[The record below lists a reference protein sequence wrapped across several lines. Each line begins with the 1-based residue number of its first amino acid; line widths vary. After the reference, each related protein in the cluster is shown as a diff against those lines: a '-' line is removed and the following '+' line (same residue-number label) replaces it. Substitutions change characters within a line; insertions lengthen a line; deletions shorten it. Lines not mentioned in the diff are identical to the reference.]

1 MDAVQRAFESQ
12 IRRDEYKR
20 VQLQNAVRG
29 QLRRP
34 WQSSEKYLS
43 GADYVPVGCMPIV
56 SLEEERLL
64 REREKEERERIRQH
78 MSAAQHLQRLQVG
91 RNYPGEMR
99 KTPAARFRFNV
110 IALHRWRVFTLMPA
124 RVVDYTFVSA
134 RACVHM

>member
-1 MDAVQRAFESQ
+1 MAFLFNCPIASTRLDHKKYTRSTRCHNTWGRFD
-12 IRRDEYKR
+12 IRIPTQYTC
-20 VQLQNAVRG
+20 VITQ
-29 QLRRP
+29 
-34 WQSSEKYLS
+34 
-43 GADYVPVGCMPIV
+43 V